1 MTSQLWLLVPWCV
14 FALAAGLKFWR
25 LTQPF
30 RQSKARDQRSADAV
44 RAALERQWQRSA
56 SS

>member
-30 RQSKARDQRSADAV
+30 RQESRSAESI
-44 RAALERQWQRSA
+44 RAALERQWQQ

>member
-1 MTSQLWLLVPWCV
+1 MSTQLWLLLPWCV

-30 RQSKARDQRSADAV
+30 RQQQRSPEAI
-44 RAALERQWQRSA
+44 RAALERQWQRS
-56 SS
+56 S